1 MATPFDSISLKI
13 ASPKEIKELAK
24 RTCCKRRSSTVAP
37 GEPFVC
43 PEMHTCNCGEVK
55 KAETINYRS
64 FRPELEGLFCE
75 AIFGPSKD
83 WECNCGK
90 YKRIKYKGVICD
102 RCGVEVTRQH
112 VRRERMGYI
121 QLASPVSHIWFFKGV
136 PSRIGAF
143 CDFSARQIENILYFD
158 AFMVTEA
165 DEELQA
171 QGILKPNQLISEA
184 EFDTYKRQY
193 RGRFK
198 AGAGGEILAK
208 HLANLDLE
216 AEREKLAKEFEE
228 TRSHQKK
235 VKLAK
240 QLRLMEDFMSSGQR
254 PEWMILDVLPVIPP
268 DLRPLVT
275 LDGGRFATSDLND
288 LYRRLIHR
296 NNRLAKLIKMRSPE
310 VILRNEKRMLQ
321 EAVDAFFD
329 NGRHG
334 RRVTGPGNREL
345 KSLSHVLKGKVG
357 RFRQNLLGKRVDY
370 SGRSV
375 IVVGPELAL
384 HQCGIPKQMAVEL
397 FKPFIIERLQAYG
410 YSGTI
415 KRAKAYVEQIDSNSP
430 VWDVLE
436 EVIEDHPVLLN
447 RPPTLHRLGIQA
459 FTPVLVEGKSIRIPP
474 LVCKA
479 FNADFDGDQM
489 AVHVPL
495 TAEAQAEAKL
505 LMLSSHNILKPSHG
519 GPIAVPELDMVLG
532 PSYLTKTLPE
542 HDADAQLLHEVYT
555 TRNGDTT
562 LFDEIRRKPWYHR
575 RYVHPEEVIAAH
587 GAGHLKLHDSV
598 QLFFPENGTP
608 REPILTTVGR
618 VIFNEV
624 LPAKLEWVDA
634 HSRQQLPFFNGEAG
648 GRQLSAIVET
658 CFNNPELGT
667 RATVE
672 LLENLQKLAFEYA
685 TQSGISPGI
694 IDYITPPQRA
704 KLLAKTEAA
713 IAKLRAASAADAD
726 TEELE
731 NEQIRL
737 WFQALREMEAI
748 MFSTLPELETRL
760 VDRDEHVKGF
770 SPVQIMADSGAR
782 ARKNPFMQIS
792 AVIGLKAKQ
801 SGEILLPPIT
811 TSYRDGLDVIDY
823 FNSTYGSRKGLVDTA
838 MKTAA
843 SGYLTRKL
851 VDVAQDVRVTETDC
865 GTLHGI
871 KKFAT
876 EGGELAFKIRGR
888 TATEDIL
895 HPTGEVLVKADE
907 LISAEAAALIEK
919 SEVKTVTVRS
929 VLTCETEE
937 GVCAKCYGHDL
948 TTNMLVSVGEAV
960 GIIAAQSIGEPGTQL
975 TMRTFHTGG
984 AVEEVS
990 DARQRE
996 ILAEASGTV
1005 HFRDLYEGYTVR
1017 KEGGL
1022 WISTGSSNFPVDN
1035 IGLMKEIGIRVS
1047 LDEPAW
1053 KVTRVTHPNCP
1064 LRKDEL
1070 LNEKQYSENA
1080 QRYKGFDTEA
1090 WQHRVTAVHDDACPL
1105 KEGDRLS
1112 AAQWHQARIAHGFR
1126 HFATEKREIAHV
1138 RLSTVNVRPGDA
1150 LTDEEIEQRK
1160 AEIRNQFDGEWCY
1173 RIPKTGEIFKS
1184 AQDLLP
1190 GLGIPVEPLEDIEDT
1205 EMLGDTSDET
1215 ADDLTSA
1222 DTSLA
1227 EDTSFERVYRITKR
1241 THRDFPYAVGDIV
1254 AAEEIAPWL
1263 TPFEVAQNP
1272 VYVIDANAPWHAGE
1286 TLTRYQYEEACRDYR
1301 PFESESASE
1310 VLHHVTAVH
1319 HPRCPLKPGQDLTAA
1334 DKDATLARW
1343 TGFEA
1348 QRLRHRV
1355 MYIHRPDAKIP
1366 RPCVELPRGVSQGA
1380 PESPFEQEVCEFL
1393 RKQEHNVS
1401 TQVACEVNGYQHQIA
1416 IALESEEPEHY
1427 ILAIECD
1434 AQEEKD
1440 APRYRA
1446 LESAGWEFHHIG
1458 LTEWE
1463 EKPEEA
1469 KSKLL
1474 KAVEDASYRP
1484 LKQGDFLTASE
1495 AKQLQ
1500 REYPRI
1506 RLPELKRLNRVTAV
1520 YHPNCFLQAN
1530 DLLTSKDTSAYHR
1543 EFKAFDTERIHEV
1556 TEADIYKV
1564 TEDKPA
1570 FLASN
1575 QRSQDAKIAST
1586 AEALPRAKHVWRVTE
1601 VFDPAC
1607 PYEVGQE
1614 MSSTEYKKACKAHRG
1629 VKQGDIL
1636 SQAEWEAAQPLA
1648 AEPAVHLSEPEYKAR
1663 LKMETQD
1670 KTRSKTAPRIKDK
1683 VTSRYRVLRFHHP
1696 DFTFEVG
1703 AELTDKEY
1711 KKGQRDFKAF
1721 EVERSYELPEGL
1733 YYRASE
1739 DKPIFAAEAVE
1750 SKKIWRVTEVFDPA
1764 CPYEVGQEMSSTEY
1778 KKACKAHRGV
1788 KQGDIL
1794 SQAEWEAA
1802 QPLAAEPAVHL
1813 SEPEYKARLKME
1825 TQDKTRSK
1833 TAPRIK
1839 DKVTSRYRVLRF
1851 HHPDFTFEVGAELTD
1866 KEYKK
1871 GQRDFKAFEVERS
1884 YELPEGLYYRASE
1897 DKPIFAAE
1905 AVESKKI
1912 WRVTEVFDLA
1922 CPYEVGRELTD
1933 ADYRKASKK
1942 YPGFKQGDLLT
1953 QAALETWKDN
1963 LAAEKV
1969 THRLTAVK
1977 PGFTA
1982 EELTGEEK
1990 IWRVTEVS
1998 NTTEHPYEVGQ
2009 TLADADYQKACKD
2022 ALGLTQGELLTQADL
2037 AKAKEALK
2045 TGQAIAEPVT
2055 HISEMEYRGLLE
2067 TDRTFKAK
2075 VTLRYRVLRVNNPK
2089 CGLEVGAILTE
2100 EKHRKLQQDFK
2111 GFEVEVVYGVNA
2123 RTYINPRGEVIPL
2136 NVKQGARITSNA
2148 INSRT
2153 PLCYVTEEDYDNLR
2167 DRYPGVRTDEGKPAL
2182 RMYIEVEED
2191 NYSVTAVYHPECP
2204 LQANQLLTPKEL
2216 TKHSRKFKGFDVVRY
2231 YDVPCSGQSVSRRL
2245 SEKAYRTEKKTDPTL
2260 EKRAV
2265 PVYRVVRVHHP
2276 KFAYEVGTELTLE
2289 EYKQC
2294 AKECRGFEVEKNRAR
2309 HLIPDGYSFKE
2320 SIEGKKVKV
2329 GAPLAELHEKT
2340 ANMDI
2345 VAGIP
2350 RVTDLFEARRPKRE
2364 DAAEIAEIEG
2374 YLESAGTKRGLPT
2387 YRIVHEEHESRLYE
2401 IPDEKRRVTE
2411 GDRVKAGQ
2419 PLTDGYLNPHDILSI
2434 GRVFIEDEPI
2444 DGEEAVWAYLVEE
2457 IQKVYG
2463 ARAINDKHL
2472 EAIVR
2477 QMTRKV
2483 RVIAPGDTQFPHNS
2497 EVPRQK
2503 FNEVNAKVTA
2513 EDGEPATGEPILQG
2527 ISRASLST
2535 ESFISAAS
2543 FQQTTKVLTD
2553 AAVKGQ
2559 TDKLFGLK
2567 ENVILGR
2574 LIPAGSGLS
2583 DFHHLEVTEV
2593 DTDEEM
2599 EAPESSE

>member
-13 ASPKEIKELAK
+13 ASPDEIKALAK
-24 RTCCKRRSSTVAP
+24 RTCCKRRSSTVNT
-37 GEPFVC
+37 GEPFSC

-90 YKRIKYKGVICD
+90 YKRIKHKGVICD

-121 QLASPVSHIWFFKGV
+121 QLASPVSHIWFFKGA

-158 AFMVTEA
+158 AFLVTEA

-184 EFDTYKRQY
+184 EFDTYKVQY

-208 HLANLDLE
+208 HLASLDLK
-216 AEREKLAKEFEE
+216 AECEQLAKELEE

-240 QLRLMEDFMSSGQR
+240 QLRMREDFLRSGQR
-254 PEWMILDVLPVIPP
+254 PEWMIIDVLPVIPP

-296 NNRLAKLIKMRSPE
+296 NNRLAKLIQMRSPE

-334 RRVTGPGNREL
+334 RSVTGPGNREL

-397 FKPFIIERLQAYG
+397 FKPFIIERLQAHG
-410 YSGTI
+410 YSSTI
-415 KRAKAYVEQIDSNSP
+415 KRAKSYVENIDSGSP

-436 EVIEDHPVLLN
+436 EVIEEHPVLLN

-459 FTPVLVEGKSIRIPP
+459 FMPVLVEGKSIRIPP

-542 HDADAQLLHEVYT
+542 HDADAQLLHKVYT
-555 TRNGDTT
+555 HQNSDPY
-562 LFDEIRRKPWYHR
+562 LFDEIRSKPWYHR
-575 RYVHPEEVIAAH
+575 RYAHPEEVIAAH
-587 GAGHLKLHDSV
+587 GAGQLKLHDSV
-598 QLFFPENGTP
+598 QLFFPENGRQ

-624 LPAKLEWVDA
+624 LPAELDWEDE
-634 HSRQQLPFFNGEAG
+634 HSGQQLPFFNGEAG
-648 GRQLSAIVET
+648 GRQLSEIVED
-658 CFNNPELGT
+658 CFNTPNLGT

-672 LLENLQKLAFEYA
+672 LLQRLQKLAFEYA
-685 TQSGISPGI
+685 TQSGISPSI
-694 IDYITPPQRA
+694 NDYIKPPQRQE
-704 KLLAKTEAA
+704 LLEKTEQT
-713 IAKLRAASAADAD
+713 IAELIAASAAGAD

-731 NEQIRL
+731 NEQIHL
-737 WFQALREMEAI
+737 WFQALREMENI

-760 VDRDEHVKGF
+760 VDRDEDVKGF
-770 SPVQIMADSGAR
+770 SPVHIMADSGAR

-792 AVIGLKAKQ
+792 AVLGLKAKQ

-876 EGGELAFKIRGR
+876 EGGKLAFKIRGR
-888 TATEDIL
+888 TAPEDIL
-895 HPTGEVLVKADE
+895 HPHTGEVLVKADE

-919 SEVKTVTVRS
+919 SKVKIVTVRS
-929 VLTCETEE
+929 MLTCETEE

-948 TTNMLVSVGEAV
+948 TTNRLVSVGEAV

-990 DARQRE
+990 DARLRE
-996 ILAEASGTV
+996 ILAKASGTV
-1005 HFRDLYEGYTVR
+1005 RFRDFHPGYTVR
-1017 KEGGL
+1017 REGKL
-1022 WISTGSSNFPVDN
+1022 WISTGSSTFPVDN
-1035 IGLMKEIGIRVS
+1035 SVVMEKTGIRGS
-1047 LDEPAW
+1047 LDEPAY
-1053 KVTRVTHPNCP
+1053 KVTRVAHPKCP

-1090 WQHRVTAVHDDACPL
+1090 WQHRVTAVHDNACPL
-1105 KEGDRLS
+1105 KEGERFS
-1112 AAQWHQARIAHGFR
+1112 AAQLHQARSAYGFPR
-1126 HFATEKREIAHV
+1126 FATEKREIEHV
-1138 RLSTVNVRPGDA
+1138 SLSTVNVHPGDL
-1150 LTDEEIEQRK
+1150 LTEEEIAQRK
-1160 AEIRNQFDGEWCY
+1160 AEIRNKFDGEWCY

-1184 AQDLLP
+1184 AQELLP
-1190 GLGIPVEPLEDIEDT
+1190 LGIPVEPLEDIADT
-1205 EMLGDTSDET
+1205 AMPGDTSAEM
-1215 ADDLTSA
+1215 AEALTSA

-1227 EDTSFERVYRITKR
+1227 GRTSFERVYRITAR

-1254 AAEEIAPWL
+1254 TAEDIAPWF
-1263 TPFEVAQNP
+1263 TPFEEAKNP
-1272 VYVIDANAPWHAGE
+1272 VYVIDADAPLHAGE
-1286 TLTRYQYEEACRDYR
+1286 TLTHYQYDEVCRDYR
-1301 PFESESASE
+1301 PFESERASE

-1319 HPRCPLKPGQDLTAA
+1319 HPGCPLKQGEDLTTA
-1334 DKDATLARW
+1334 DKEAMLARW
-1343 TGFEA
+1343 MGFEA
-1348 QRLRHRV
+1348 QKLRHRV
-1355 MYIHRPDAKIP
+1355 IYIHRPDAKIP
-1366 RPCVELPRGVSQGA
+1366 RPCVELPRGVSQGDA
-1380 PESPFEQEVCEFL
+1380 ESPFEQEVYEFL
-1393 RKQEHNVS
+1393 RKRGHNVS
-1401 TQVACEVNGYQHQIA
+1401 TRVACEVNGSQHQFA
-1416 IALESEEPEHY
+1416 IALESEEPGHY
-1427 ILAIECD
+1427 LLAVECD
-1434 AQEEKD
+1434 AQVEKAASD
-1440 APRYRA
+1440 
-1446 LESAGWEFHHIG
+1446 WEVHHIG
-1458 LTEWE
+1458 LTEWQE
-1463 EKPEEA
+1463 NPEEA
-1469 KSKLL
+1469 KAKLL
-1474 KAVEDASYRP
+1474 KAVEEASYRR
-1484 LKQGDFLTASE
+1484 LKPGDLLTDSE
-1495 AKQLQ
+1495 EKQLR

-1506 RLPELKRLNRVTAV
+1506 RLPEVKRLNRVTAIK
-1520 YHPNCFLQAN
+1520 YRPKSKCPLQKD
-1530 DLLTSKDTSAYHR
+1530 DLLTSKDASAFR
-1543 EFKAFDTERIHEV
+1543 RKFKGFDAERIYEV
-1556 TEADIYKV
+1556 PEEGIYKV

-1575 QRSQDAKIAST
+1575 QRSQDANIAAT
-1586 AEALPRAKHVWRVTE
+1586 EGALSRAKRVWSITE
-1601 VFDPAC
+1601 VLDPAC
-1607 PYEVGQE
+1607 PYQVGQE
-1614 MSSTEYKKACKAHRG
+1614 MSNAEYKKACKVHRG

-1636 SQAEWEAAQPLA
+1636 SQAELEAAQSLA
-1648 AEPAVHLSEPEYKAR
+1648 AEPVVLLSETEYKAR
-1663 LKMETQD
+1663 
-1670 KTRSKTAPRIKDK
+1670 SKTDPTLKDK
-1683 VTSRYRVLRFHHP
+1683 LTPRYRVLRIHHP
-1696 DFTFEVG
+1696 KFSFEVG
-1703 AELTDKEY
+1703 AELTDKAY
-1711 KKGQRDFKAF
+1711 KKAQRNFKAF
-1721 EVERSYELPEGL
+1721 EVERTYEVPQGR
-1733 YYRASE
+1733 YYRVTQDREDAPAKPGDILTQTEWEAAQPLTAEPIQHLSETEYKARLKMERQDKTRHQTDPTLKDKLTPRYRVLRIHHPELTFEVGTELTDKAYKKAQRNFKAFEVERTYEVPKGRYYKASE
-1739 DKPIFAAEAVE
+1739 DKPIFAAEALVE

-1764 CPYEVGQEMSSTEY
+1764 CPYQVGQ
-1778 KKACKAHRGV
+1778 
-1788 KQGDIL
+1788 
-1794 SQAEWEAA
+1794 
-1802 QPLAAEPAVHL
+1802 
-1813 SEPEYKARLKME
+1813 
-1825 TQDKTRSK
+1825 
-1833 TAPRIK
+1833 
-1839 DKVTSRYRVLRF
+1839 
-1851 HHPDFTFEVGAELTD
+1851 
-1866 KEYKK
+1866 
-1871 GQRDFKAFEVERS
+1871 
-1884 YELPEGLYYRASE
+1884 
-1897 DKPIFAAE
+1897 
-1905 AVESKKI
+1905 
-1912 WRVTEVFDLA
+1912 
-1922 CPYEVGRELTD
+1922 ELTD
-1933 ADYRKASKK
+1933 ADYQKAYKK
-1942 YPGFKQGDLLT
+1942 YSGFKRGDLLT
-1953 QAALETWKDN
+1953 QTALETWKGT

-1969 THRLTAVK
+1969 THRVTEVK

-1990 IWRVTEVS
+1990 IWRVTEVLDPAC
-1998 NTTEHPYEVGQ
+1998 PYQVGQ
-2009 TLADADYQKACKD
+2009 ELADADYQKVCKD
-2022 ALGLTQGELLTQADL
+2022 ALGLTHGELLTQAD
-2037 AKAKEALK
+2037 KDALK
-2045 TGQAIAEPVT
+2045 TGQAIAAPVT
-2055 HISEMEYRGLLE
+2055 HVSALEYKGLLE
-2067 TDRTFKAK
+2067 TDRTFKDK
-2075 VTLRYRVLRVNNPK
+2075 VTPQYRVLCLNNK
-2089 CGLEVGAILTE
+2089 DAACKLEVGEVLTE

-2111 GFEVEVVYGVNA
+2111 AFEVEVVYGVNA
-2123 RTYINPRGEVIPL
+2123 NAYINPKGKEVAL
-2136 NVKQGARITSNA
+2136 NVKRGNLITSND

-2153 PLCYVTEEDYDNLR
+2153 PFRYITEKDYKDLL
-2167 DRYPGVRTDEGKPAL
+2167 DRYRGVSTDEGEPAL
-2182 RMYIEVEED
+2182 RMHIEVE
-2191 NYSVTAVYHPECP
+2191 TADGHQEM
-2204 LQANQLLTPKEL
+2204 
-2216 TKHSRKFKGFDVVRY
+2216 
-2231 YDVPCSGQSVSRRL
+2231 
-2245 SEKAYRTEKKTDPTL
+2245 
-2260 EKRAV
+2260 
-2265 PVYRVVRVHHP
+2265 
-2276 KFAYEVGTELTLE
+2276 
-2289 EYKQC
+2289 
-2294 AKECRGFEVEKNRAR
+2294 
-2309 HLIPDGYSFKE
+2309 HLIPSGYSFKE
-2320 SIEGKKVKV
+2320 CIKGKKVKV
-2329 GAPLAELHEKT
+2329 GDPLAELHEKT

-2350 RVTDLFEARRPKRE
+2350 RVTDLFEARHPKRE

-2374 YLESAGTKRGLPT
+2374 YLESAGSKAGVPT
-2387 YRIVHEEHESRLYE
+2387 YRIVHEGHKSRLYA

-2411 GDRVKAGQ
+2411 GDWVEAGQ
-2419 PLTDGYLNPHDILSI
+2419 PLTDGFLNPHDILSI
-2434 GRVFIEDEPI
+2434 GRTFIRSQQVSGKEAQLVNLAVEVFGEGPYGENRPPTLYIMDDHIRIGHTVIAYEEPSNKVKQLVDLAQDVSREYLKTPLGFEDASVQVGIE
-2444 DGEEAVWAYLVEE
+2444 GEEGVWAYLIEE

-2477 QMTRKV
+2477 QMMRKV
-2483 RVIAPGDTQFPHNS
+2483 RVLKPGDTQFPHNS
-2497 EVPRQK
+2497 EVTRQK
-2503 FNEVNAKVTA
+2503 FAEVNAKVI
-2513 EDGEPATGEPILQG
+2513 DSGGEPATGESILQG

-2559 TDKLFGLK
+2559 TDKLSGLK

-2574 LIPAGSGLS
+2574 LIPAGSGLP
-2583 DFHHLEVTEV
+2583 DLQ
-2593 DTDEEM
+2593 
-2599 EAPESSE
+2599 APGNHGG

>member
-13 ASPKEIKELAK
+13 ASPEEIKALAK
-24 RTCCKRRSSTVAP
+24 RTCCKRRSSTVGP
-37 GEPFVC
+37 DEPFSC

-90 YKRIKYKGVICD
+90 YKRIKHKGVICD

-136 PSRIGAF
+136 PSRLGAF
-143 CDFSARQIENILYFD
+143 CELSARQIENVLYFD
-158 AFMVTEA
+158 AFIVTEA
-165 DEELQA
+165 DEELQE
-171 QGILKPNQLISEA
+171 QGIMKPNQLISEA
-184 EFDTYKRQY
+184 EFDRYKREY

-198 AGAGGEILAK
+198 AGAGGQILAK
-208 HLANLDLE
+208 HLASLDLE
-216 AEREKLAKEFEE
+216 AECAKLVDELAE

-235 VKLAK
+235 VKLTK
-240 QLRLMEDFMSSGQR
+240 QLRLMEDFIRSGQR

-375 IVVGPELAL
+375 IVVGPELGI

-397 FKPFIIERLQAYG
+397 FKPFIIERLQAHG

-415 KRAKAYVEQIDSNSP
+415 KRAKSYVEQIDSNSP

-436 EVIEDHPVLLN
+436 EVIEEHPVLLN

-459 FTPVLVEGKSIRIPP
+459 FMPVLVEGKSIRIPP

-542 HDADAQLLHEVYT
+542 HDADAQLLHQVYT
-555 TRNGDTT
+555 TQNGDAT
-562 LFDEIRRKPWYHR
+562 LLDEIRRKPWYHR
-575 RYVHPEEVIAAH
+575 RYAHMEEVIAAH
-587 GAGHLKLHDSV
+587 GAGQLKLHDSV
-598 QLFFPENGTP
+598 QLFFPENGAP

-624 LPAKLEWVDA
+624 LPAELEWVDA
-634 HSRQQLPFFNGEAG
+634 HSGQRLPFFNGEAG
-648 GRQLSAIVET
+648 GRQLSTIVET
-658 CFNNPELGT
+658 CFNTPELGT
-667 RATVE
+667 RGTVA
-672 LLENLQKLAFEYA
+672 LLEQLQKLAFEYA
-685 TQSGISPGI
+685 TLSGISPGI
-694 IDYITPPQRA
+694 IDYITPSQREE
-704 KLLAKTEAA
+704 LLAQTEQA
-713 IAKLRAASAADAD
+713 IDELRAAAAADAD

-731 NEQIRL
+731 NEQIHL
-737 WFQALREMEAI
+737 WFKALREMENI
-748 MFSTLPELETRL
+748 MFSTLPEEETHL
-760 VDRDEHVKGF
+760 VERGEDVKGF
-770 SPVQIMADSGAR
+770 SPVHIMADSGAR

-801 SGEILLPPIT
+801 SGEILLPPIKD
-811 TSYRDGLDVIDY
+811 SYRDGLEVIDY

-851 VDVAQDVRVTETDC
+851 VDVAQDVRVTEADC
-865 GTLHGI
+865 GTVNGI

-876 EGGELAFKIRGR
+876 EGGELAFKINGR

-895 HPTGEVLVKADE
+895 HPNTREVLVKADE

-919 SEVKTVTVRS
+919 SEVKIVNVRS
-929 VLTCETEE
+929 MLTCETED

-948 TTNMLVSVGEAV
+948 TTNLLVSVGEAV

-990 DARQRE
+990 EALQRK
-996 ILAEASGTV
+996 ILAESSGTV
-1005 HFRDLYEGYTVR
+1005 RFRDFYPGYTVR

-1022 WISTGSSNFPVDN
+1022 WISTGKSTFPVDN
-1035 IGLMKEIGIRVS
+1035 VSLMETIGIPVN
-1047 LDEPAW
+1047 LDEPVW
-1053 KVTRVTHPNCP
+1053 KVTRVAHPKCP

-1070 LNEKQYSENA
+1070 LNEKQYSENE
-1080 QRYKGFDTEA
+1080 RLYKGFDTEA
-1090 WQHRVTAVHDDACPL
+1090 WHHRVTAVNDDACPL

-1112 AAQWHQARIAHGFR
+1112 EAQWQQARSASGFQ

-1138 RLSTVNVRPGDA
+1138 HLSTVNVRPGDL
-1150 LTDEEIEQRK
+1150 LTEEEIEQRK

-1173 RIPKTGEIFKS
+1173 RIPKTGEIFES
-1184 AQDLLP
+1184 PQELLLP
-1190 GLGIPVEPLEDIEDT
+1190 GLGIPVEPLEDITDAEV
-1205 EMLGDTSDET
+1205 LGDTPTEMGDN
-1215 ADDLTSA
+1215 LTST
-1222 DTSLA
+1222 DISLA
-1227 EDTSFERVYRITKR
+1227 EDTSFERVYRITER
-1241 THRDFPYAVGDIV
+1241 THRDFPHAVGDIV
-1254 AAEEIAPWL
+1254 AAEAIAPWL
-1263 TPFEVAQNP
+1263 TPFEASPNY
-1272 VYVIDANAPWHAGE
+1272 VYVIDANAPLDAGK
-1286 TLTRYQYEEACRDYR
+1286 TLKRSQYEDVCRDYR
-1301 PFESESASE
+1301 PFESEKASE

-1319 HPRCPLKPGQDLTAA
+1319 HPGCPLKPGQDLTEA
-1334 DKDATLARW
+1334 DKDAMLARW
-1343 TGFEA
+1343 SGFEA

-1366 RPCVELPRGVSQGA
+1366 RPCVELPRGVSQGK
-1380 PESPFEQEVCEFL
+1380 PESRFEQEVYEFL
-1393 RKQEHNVS
+1393 RKQGHNVS
-1401 TQVACEVNGYQHQIA
+1401 TQVACEVDGSQHQIA

-1427 ILAIECD
+1427 FLAVECD

-1458 LTEWE
+1458 LTEWQE
-1463 EKPEEA
+1463 NPEEA
-1469 KSKLL
+1469 KSKIS
-1474 KAVEDASYRP
+1474 KAVKDAAYRP
-1484 LKQGDFLTASE
+1484 LREGDFLTASE

-1520 YHPNCFLQAN
+1520 YHGDCPLQAD
-1530 DLLTSKDTSAYHR
+1530 DLLTPKDASAYRR
-1543 EFKAFDTERIHEV
+1543 EFKGFDAERIYKV
-1556 TEADIYKV
+1556 PKAGIYKV

-1575 QRSQDAKIAST
+1575 QRSQDANAST
-1586 AEALPRAKHVWRVTE
+1586 AEALPRGKRVWRVTE

-1648 AEPAVHLSEPEYKAR
+1648 AEPVVHLSEPEYKARLKTDPTIKDKVTSQYRVLRFHHPEFTFEVGTELTDKEYRKAQRNFKAFEVERSYELPEGLYYRVTQDQEDTPVKQGDILSQAEWEAAQPLAAEPVVHLSEPEYKAR
-1663 LKMETQD
+1663 LKMERLD

-1683 VTSRYRVLRFHHP
+1683 VTSQYRVLRFHHP
-1696 DFTFEVG
+1696 RFTFKVG

-1739 DKPIFAAEAVE
+1739 DKPIFAAEAFVE
-1750 SKKIWRVTEVFDPA
+1750 SKKIWRVTEVLDPS
-1764 CPYEVGQEMSSTEY
+1764 CPYQ
-1778 KKACKAHRGV
+1778 
-1788 KQGDIL
+1788 I
-1794 SQAEWEAA
+1794 
-1802 QPLAAEPAVHL
+1802 
-1813 SEPEYKARLKME
+1813 
-1825 TQDKTRSK
+1825 
-1833 TAPRIK
+1833 
-1839 DKVTSRYRVLRF
+1839 
-1851 HHPDFTFEVGAELTD
+1851 
-1866 KEYKK
+1866 
-1871 GQRDFKAFEVERS
+1871 
-1884 YELPEGLYYRASE
+1884 GL
-1897 DKPIFAAE
+1897 
-1905 AVESKKI
+1905 
-1912 WRVTEVFDLA
+1912 
-1922 CPYEVGRELTD
+1922 ELTD
-1933 ADYRKASKK
+1933 ANYRKARKK

-1953 QAALETWKDN
+1953 QAALETWKGN

-1969 THRLTAVK
+1969 THRVTEVK

-1982 EELTGEEK
+1982 
-1990 IWRVTEVS
+1990 
-1998 NTTEHPYEVGQ
+1998 
-2009 TLADADYQKACKD
+2009 
-2022 ALGLTQGELLTQADL
+2022 GELLTQA
-2037 AKAKEALK
+2037 EADDASK
-2045 TGQAIAEPVT
+2045 TGQASTAPVT
-2055 HISEMEYRGLLE
+2055 HLSELEYKALLE
-2067 TDRTFKAK
+2067 TDRTFKTK
-2075 VTLRYRVLRVNNPK
+2075 VTPQYRVLRVNNPK
-2089 CGLEVGAILTE
+2089 CGLKVGEVMTE
-2100 EKHRKLQQDFK
+2100 AKHRNLQQDIK
-2111 GFEVEVVYGVNA
+2111 GFDVEVVYGVNA
-2123 RTYINPRGEVIPL
+2123 RTYLDPKGKEIAL
-2136 NVKQGARITSNA
+2136 NVKEGNRITSND
-2148 INSRT
+2148 INSRKH
-2153 PLCYVTEEDYDNLR
+2153 LHYITEDDYDSLHA
-2167 DRYPGVRTDEGKPAL
+2167 RYPGVSTDEGEPAL
-2182 RMYIEVEED
+2182 RMYIEVVED

-2204 LQANQLLTPKEL
+2204 LQANQQLEAKDR

-2231 YDVPCSGQSVSRRL
+2231 YDVPCSGQSISRRL
-2245 SEKAYRTEKKTDPTL
+2245 SEKAYRTQKKTDPTL

-2265 PVYRVVRVHHP
+2265 SVYRVVRVHHP
-2276 KFAYEVGTELTLE
+2276 KFAYEVGTELTQK

-2294 AKECRGFEVEKNRAR
+2294 AEEYRGFEVEVNRTP
-2309 HLIPDGYSFKE
+2309 HLIPAGYSFKDA
-2320 SIEGKKVKV
+2320 IEGEKVEV
-2329 GAPLAELHEKT
+2329 GEPLAELHEKT

-2374 YLESAGTKRGLPT
+2374 YIESAGTKRGVPT
-2387 YRIVHEEHESRLYE
+2387 YRIVHGEHESGLYE
-2401 IPDEKRRVTE
+2401 ILDEKRRVTE
-2411 GDRVKAGQ
+2411 GDWVEAGQ
-2419 PLTDGYLNPHDILSI
+2419 PLTDGYLNPHDILRI
-2434 GRVFIEDEPI
+2434 GHVFIEKMQI
-2444 DGEEAVWAYLVEE
+2444 DGDEALWTYLVEE

-2503 FNEVNAKVTA
+2503 FAEVNAKVTA
-2513 EDGEPATGEPILQG
+2513 EGGEPATGEPILQG

-2535 ESFISAAS
+2535 DSFISAAS

-2559 TDKLFGLK
+2559 KDKLFGLK

-2583 DFHHLEVTEV
+2583 DFQHLEITEV
-2593 DTDEEM
+2593 DADEEM
-2599 EAPESSE
+2599 EAPESAESSSAVP

>member
-121 QLASPVSHIWFFKGV
+121 QLAAPVSHIWFFKGV

-184 EFDTYKRQY
+184 EFDTYKREY

-208 HLANLDLE
+208 HLASLDLE

-415 KRAKAYVEQIDSNSP
+415 KRAKAYVEHIDSNSP

-542 HDADAQLLHEVYT
+542 HDADAQLLHQVYT
-555 TRNGDTT
+555 TQNGDTT

-587 GAGHLKLHDSV
+587 GAGQLKLHDSV
-598 QLFFPENGTP
+598 QLFFPENGGP

-634 HSRQQLPFFNGEAG
+634 HSRQELPFFNGEAG
-648 GRQLSAIVET
+648 GRQLSEIVET

-694 IDYITPPQRA
+694 TDYITPPQRA
-704 KLLAKTEAA
+704 ELLAKTEAA

-737 WFQALREMEAI
+737 WFQALREMENI

-760 VDRDEHVKGF
+760 VDRDEDVKGF

-801 SGEILLPPIT
+801 SGEILLPPIKD
-811 TSYRDGLDVIDY
+811 SYRDGLEVIDY

-876 EGGELAFKIRGR
+876 EGGELAFKINGR
-888 TATEDIL
+888 TATTDIL
-895 HPTGEVLVKADE
+895 HPKTDEVLVKADE
-907 LISAEAAALIEK
+907 LISAEAAALIEE
-919 SEVKTVTVRS
+919 SGVEIVTVRS

-948 TTNMLVSVGEAV
+948 TTNRLVSVGEAV

-984 AVEEVS
+984 FVEDFKEGRGS
-990 DARQRE
+990 
-996 ILAEASGTV
+996 ISTKASGV
-1005 HFRDLYEGYTVR
+1005 VSFRDFHPGITVR
-1017 KEGGL
+1017 PEADG
-1022 WISTGSSNFPVDN
+1022 WIATSPTED
-1035 IGLMKEIGIRVS
+1035 
-1047 LDEPAW
+1047 LDRPTVEVIQVFHPECQLAVGDRLTT
-1053 KVTRVTHPNCP
+1053 KKFDAHTH
-1064 LRKDEL
+1064 
-1070 LNEKQYSENA
+1070 
-1080 QRYKGFDTEA
+1080 RYKGFETRA
-1090 WQHRVTAVHDDACPL
+1090 WQHKVTAVTDSECGL
-1105 KEGDRLS
+1105 NVGDLLTAS
-1112 AAQWHQARIAHGFR
+1112 QWNRAKIQYGFAR
-1126 HFATEKREIAHV
+1126 FATKKREIV
-1138 RLSTVNVRPGDA
+1138 RVLNSTVDVRPGDL
-1150 LTDEEIEQRK
+1150 LTEETIEQLK
-1160 AEIRNQFDGEWCY
+1160 ADIRNRFDGEWRY
-1173 RIPKTGEIFKS
+1173 QIPEKGNLSEDALADIS
-1184 AQDLLP
+1184 QD
-1190 GLGIPVEPLEDIEDT
+1190 EMNLEN
-1205 EMLGDTSDET
+1205 LGDT
-1215 ADDLTSA
+1215 
-1222 DTSLA
+1222 
-1227 EDTSFERVYRITKR
+1227 RVYVITKR
-1241 THRDFPYAVGDIV
+1241 ATDNFPYAVGTV
-1254 AAEEIAPWL
+1254 VEAKKIAPWL
-1263 TPFEVAQNP
+1263 TPFEEAPNP
-1272 VYVIDANAPWHAGE
+1272 VYVIDENAPRHAGE
-1286 TLTRYQYEEACRDYR
+1286 TITPHQYEVACKNYE
-1301 PFESESASE
+1301 PFESEKQPT
-1310 VLHHVTAVH
+1310 VLHYVTEVYRPDLKIPRGTSQGEPETTFTKEVYEFLKTHNHQVSTQVAFEVTDSGYRVDLALEAEEPGHYFLAIECNRSGVAAKDKLHQRDLEAAGCKFHHISLTEWQENPDAAKAKLLVAVAAASDRPLKGKHFTKEERDAKHNRWPGFETQRLRHRVIYVDHPDCPLPQDELLTNRKKEQELKRFPGIETRDWRVTAVH
-1319 HPRCPLKPGQDLTAA
+1319 HPGCPLKPEELLS
-1334 DKDATLARW
+1334 DAKT
-1343 TGFEA
+1343 
-1348 QRLRHRV
+1348 QRL
-1355 MYIHRPDAKIP
+1355 
-1366 RPCVELPRGVSQGA
+1366 
-1380 PESPFEQEVCEFL
+1380 
-1393 RKQEHNVS
+1393 
-1401 TQVACEVNGYQHQIA
+1401 
-1416 IALESEEPEHY
+1416 LEEYPGIEA
-1427 ILAIECD
+1427 ILAVPE
-1434 AQEEKD
+1434 AA
-1440 APRYRA
+1440 APK
-1446 LESAGWEFHHIG
+1446 
-1458 LTEWE
+1458 TE
-1463 EKPEEA
+1463 
-1469 KSKLL
+1469 
-1474 KAVEDASYRP
+1474 P
-1484 LKQGDFLTASE
+1484 LYQ
-1495 AKQLQ
+1495 
-1500 REYPRI
+1500 
-1506 RLPELKRLNRVTAV
+1506 VTAV
-1520 YHPNCFLQAN
+1520 HHPNC
-1530 DLLTSKDTSAYHR
+1530 TR
-1543 EFKAFDTERIHEV
+1543 
-1556 TEADIYKV
+1556 KV
-1564 TEDKPA
+1564 GT
-1570 FLASN
+1570 
-1575 QRSQDAKIAST
+1575 
-1586 AEALPRAKHVWRVTE
+1586 
-1601 VFDPAC
+1601 
-1607 PYEVGQE
+1607 
-1614 MSSTEYKKACKAHRG
+1614 
-1629 VKQGDIL
+1629 
-1636 SQAEWEAAQPLA
+1636 
-1648 AEPAVHLSEPEYKAR
+1648 
-1663 LKMETQD
+1663 
-1670 KTRSKTAPRIKDK
+1670 
-1683 VTSRYRVLRFHHP
+1683 
-1696 DFTFEVG
+1696 
-1703 AELTDKEY
+1703 
-1711 KKGQRDFKAF
+1711 
-1721 EVERSYELPEGL
+1721 
-1733 YYRASE
+1733 
-1739 DKPIFAAEAVE
+1739 
-1750 SKKIWRVTEVFDPA
+1750 
-1764 CPYEVGQEMSSTEY
+1764 
-1778 KKACKAHRGV
+1778 
-1788 KQGDIL
+1788 
-1794 SQAEWEAA
+1794 
-1802 QPLAAEPAVHL
+1802 
-1813 SEPEYKARLKME
+1813 
-1825 TQDKTRSK
+1825 
-1833 TAPRIK
+1833 
-1839 DKVTSRYRVLRF
+1839 
-1851 HHPDFTFEVGAELTD
+1851 
-1866 KEYKK
+1866 
-1871 GQRDFKAFEVERS
+1871 
-1884 YELPEGLYYRASE
+1884 
-1897 DKPIFAAE
+1897 
-1905 AVESKKI
+1905 
-1912 WRVTEVFDLA
+1912 
-1922 CPYEVGRELTD
+1922 
-1933 ADYRKASKK
+1933 
-1942 YPGFKQGDLLT
+1942 
-1953 QAALETWKDN
+1953 
-1963 LAAEKV
+1963 
-1969 THRLTAVK
+1969 RLTEKA
-1977 PGFTA
+1977 
-1982 EELTGEEK
+1982 LT
-1990 IWRVTEVS
+1990 
-1998 NTTEHPYEVGQ
+1998 
-2009 TLADADYQKACKD
+2009 
-2022 ALGLTQGELLTQADL
+2022 
-2037 AKAKEALK
+2037 
-2045 TGQAIAEPVT
+2045 
-2055 HISEMEYRGLLE
+2055 
-2067 TDRTFKAK
+2067 
-2075 VTLRYRVLRVNNPK
+2075 
-2089 CGLEVGAILTE
+2089 
-2100 EKHRKLQQDFK
+2100 
-2111 GFEVEVVYGVNA
+2111 
-2123 RTYINPRGEVIPL
+2123 
-2136 NVKQGARITSNA
+2136 
-2148 INSRT
+2148 
-2153 PLCYVTEEDYDNLR
+2153 
-2167 DRYPGVRTDEGKPAL
+2167 AL
-2182 RMYIEVEED
+2182 RR
-2191 NYSVTAVYHPECP
+2191 
-2204 LQANQLLTPKEL
+2204 Q
-2216 TKHSRKFKGFDVVRY
+2216 FKGFDVARYHDWRVTDAIYHPDCSLKSGTSLSEDEFQEALKKYPGIEATRSDSKADTVEVERLSQVTAVHHGDCSLEIGELLTSKEATALRRKFKGVEAETY
-2231 YDVPCSGQSVSRRL
+2231 YDVAAQGRFVSRRL
-2245 SEKAYRTEKKTDPTL
+2245 SEQAYKTEKKRDSTL
-2260 EKRAV
+2260 ANRAILQCRIV
-2265 PVYRVVRVHHP
+2265 NVHHP
-2276 KFAYEVGTELTLE
+2276 DLTAEVGTEVTKKELQKFQRNFKGFDVETVYRVINDPRE
-2289 EYKQC
+2289 EDTRFDDGELLSQKDYRAYQKENRRVIYTVTAVHHPDC
-2294 AKECRGFEVEKNRAR
+2294 PHAKDDELSEKGYGNAVSQYPGFEVEEFHILTAVHNPNCPYKIGDELSEKGYENAVSQYPGFEVDDPTPRMHIVVHTDTGR
-2309 HLIPDGYSFKE
+2309 REEHHIPAGYSFT
-2320 SIEGKKVKV
+2320 IEEGAQVEVVEVVEKVADEQDTPSDPSWAAEQAKLQRSPV
-2329 GAPLAELHEKT
+2329 GQRSYSSK
-2340 ANMDI
+2340 NSDI
-2345 VAGIP
+2345 VAQIP
-2350 RVTDLFEARRPKRE
+2350 RVTDLFEARRPKP
-2364 DAAEIAEIEG
+2364 DVAVEIAEIEG
-2374 YLESAGTKRGLPT
+2374 HIEAAGTKAGVPT
-2387 YRIVHEEHESRLYE
+2387 YRIVDEEHQSRLYA

-2411 GDRVKAGQ
+2411 GDWVKAGQ
-2419 PLTDGYLNPHDILSI
+2419 PLTDNGYLNYLNPHDILSI
-2434 GRVFIEDEPI
+2434 GRVFIEGEPI

-2483 RVIAPGDTQFPHNS
+2483 RVIAPGDTQFAHNS

-2503 FNEVNAKVTA
+2503 FAEVNAKVTA

>member
-13 ASPKEIKELAK
+13 ASPEEIKALAK
-24 RTCCKRRSSTVAP
+24 RTCCKRRSSTVGP
-37 GEPFVC
+37 DEPFSC

-90 YKRIKYKGVICD
+90 YKRIKHKGVICD

-143 CDFSARQIENILYFD
+143 CELSARQIENILYFD

-165 DEELQA
+165 DEELQE
-171 QGILKPNQLISEA
+171 QGIMKPNQLISEA
-184 EFDTYKRQY
+184 EFDIYKREY

-198 AGAGGEILAK
+198 AGAGGQILAK
-208 HLANLDLE
+208 RLASLDLE
-216 AEREKLAKEFEE
+216 AECAKLVDELAK

-235 VKLAK
+235 VKLTK
-240 QLRLMEDFMSSGQR
+240 QLRLMEDFISSGQR

-375 IVVGPELAL
+375 IVVGPELGI

-397 FKPFIIERLQAYG
+397 FKPFIIERLQAHG

-415 KRAKAYVEQIDSNSP
+415 KRAKAYVEHIDSNSP
-430 VWDVLE
+430 VWEVLE
-436 EVIEDHPVLLN
+436 EVIEEHPVLLN

-459 FTPVLVEGKSIRIPP
+459 FMPVLVEGKSIRIPP

-542 HDADAQLLHEVYT
+542 HDADAQLLHQVYT
-555 TRNGDTT
+555 TRNGDAT
-562 LFDEIRRKPWYHR
+562 LLDEIRRKPWYHR
-575 RYVHPEEVIAAH
+575 RYAHMEEVIAAH
-587 GAGHLKLHDSV
+587 GAGQLKLHDSV
-598 QLFFPENGTP
+598 QLFFPENGGP

-624 LPAKLEWVDA
+624 LPAELEWVDA
-634 HSRQQLPFFNGEAG
+634 HSGQRLPFFNGEAG
-648 GRQLSAIVET
+648 GRQLSTIVED

-667 RATVE
+667 RGTVA
-672 LLENLQKLAFEYA
+672 LLEKLQKLAFEYA
-685 TQSGISPGI
+685 TLSGISPGI
-694 IDYITPPQRA
+694 IDYITPLQREE
-704 KLLAKTEAA
+704 LLAKTEQA
-713 IAKLRAASAADAD
+713 IDELRAAAAADAD

-737 WFQALREMEAI
+737 WFKALREMEDI
-748 MFSTLPELETRL
+748 MFSTLPEEETHL
-760 VDRDEHVKGF
+760 VERGEHVKGF
-770 SPVQIMADSGAR
+770 SPVHIMADSGAR

-851 VDVAQDVRVTETDC
+851 VDVAQDVRVTEADC
-865 GTLHGI
+865 GTVNGI

-876 EGGELAFKIRGR
+876 EGGELAFKINGR
-888 TATEDIL
+888 TATKDIL
-895 HPTGEVLVKADE
+895 HPNTGEVLVKADE

-919 SEVKTVTVRS
+919 SEVKIVNVRS
-929 VLTCETEE
+929 MLTCETED

-990 DARQRE
+990 EALQRK
-996 ILAEASGTV
+996 ILAESSGIV
-1005 HFRDLYEGYTVR
+1005 RFRDFYPGYTVR
-1017 KEGGL
+1017 QEGGL
-1022 WISTGSSNFPVDN
+1022 WISTGKSTFPVDN
-1035 IGLMKEIGIRVS
+1035 ASLMEEIGISVS
-1047 LDEPAW
+1047 LDEPVW
-1053 KVTRVTHPNCP
+1053 KVTRVAHPKCP

-1070 LNEKQYSENA
+1070 LNEKQYSENE
-1080 QRYKGFDTEA
+1080 RLYKGFDTEA

-1112 AAQWHQARIAHGFR
+1112 EARWQQARSASGFQR
-1126 HFATEKREIAHV
+1126 FATEKREIAHV
-1138 RLSTVNVRPGDA
+1138 RLSTVNVRPGDL
-1150 LTDEEIEQRK
+1150 LTEEEIEQRK
-1160 AEIRNQFDGEWCY
+1160 AEIRNRFDGEWCY
-1173 RIPKTGEIFKS
+1173 RIPKTGEIFES
-1184 AQDLLP
+1184 PQELLLP
-1190 GLGIPVEPLEDIEDT
+1190 GLGIPVDPPEDITDT
-1205 EMLGDTSDET
+1205 EVLGDTPTEIG
-1215 ADDLTSA
+1215 DDLTST
-1222 DTSLA
+1222 DISLA
-1227 EDTSFERVYRITKR
+1227 EDTSFERVYRITER

-1263 TPFEVAQNP
+1263 TPFEEAPNP
-1272 VYVIDANAPWHAGE
+1272 VYVIDANAPSHAGK
-1286 TLTRYQYEEACRDYR
+1286 TLKRSQYEDVCRDYR
-1301 PFESESASE
+1301 PFESEKASE

-1319 HPRCPLKPGQDLTAA
+1319 HRGCPLKPGQDLTAA
-1334 DKDATLARW
+1334 DKDAMLARW
-1343 TGFEA
+1343 SGFEA

-1366 RPCVELPRGVSQGA
+1366 RPCVELPRGVSQGK
-1380 PESPFEQEVCEFL
+1380 PESRFEQEVYEFL
-1393 RKQEHNVS
+1393 RKQGHKVS
-1401 TQVACEVNGYQHQIA
+1401 TQVACEVNGSQHQIA
-1416 IALESEEPEHY
+1416 LALESQEPEHY
-1427 ILAIECD
+1427 LLAVECN

-1446 LESAGWEFHHIG
+1446 LESAGWKFHHIG
-1458 LTEWE
+1458 LTEWQE
-1463 EKPEEA
+1463 NPEEA
-1469 KSKLL
+1469 KAKLL
-1474 KAVEDASYRP
+1474 KAVEDASHRP
-1484 LKQGDFLTASE
+1484 LREGDFLTASE

-1500 REYPRI
+1500 RKYPRI
-1506 RLPELKRLNRVTAV
+1506 RLKLKRLTRVTAV
-1520 YHPNCFLQAN
+1520 YHRDCPLQAD
-1530 DLLTSKDTSAYHR
+1530 DLLTPKDASAYRR
-1543 EFKAFDTERIHEV
+1543 EFKGFDAERIYKV
-1556 TEADIYKV
+1556 PEAGIYKV

-1575 QRSQDAKIAST
+1575 QRSQAAKIAST
-1586 AEALPRAKHVWRVTE
+1586 AEALPRAKRVWRVTE
-1601 VFDPAC
+1601 VFDSASPYEVGQEMSSTDYKKACKAHRGVKQGDILSQAEWEAAQRLAAEPVVHLSEPEYKARLKTDPTIKDKVTSQYRVLRFHHPEFTFEVGTELTDKEYKKAQRDFKAFEVERSYELPEGLYYKASEDKPIFAAEALVESKKIWRVTEVFDSAC

-1636 SQAEWEAAQPLA
+1636 SQAEWKAAQPLE
-1648 AEPAVHLSEPEYKAR
+1648 AEPVVHLSEPEYKAR
-1663 LKMETQD
+1663 LKMERLD
-1670 KTRSKTAPRIKDK
+1670 KTRSKTTPRIKDK
-1683 VTSRYRVLRFHHP
+1683 VTSQYRVLRFHHP
-1696 DFTFEVG
+1696 KFTFKVG

-1721 EVERSYELPEGL
+1721 EVEHSYELPEGL

-1739 DKPIFAAEAVE
+1739 DKPIFAAEALVE
-1750 SKKIWRVTEVFDPA
+1750 SKKIWCVTEVLDPS
-1764 CPYEVGQEMSSTEY
+1764 CPYQIGQ
-1778 KKACKAHRGV
+1778 
-1788 KQGDIL
+1788 
-1794 SQAEWEAA
+1794 
-1802 QPLAAEPAVHL
+1802 
-1813 SEPEYKARLKME
+1813 
-1825 TQDKTRSK
+1825 
-1833 TAPRIK
+1833 
-1839 DKVTSRYRVLRF
+1839 
-1851 HHPDFTFEVGAELTD
+1851 
-1866 KEYKK
+1866 
-1871 GQRDFKAFEVERS
+1871 
-1884 YELPEGLYYRASE
+1884 
-1897 DKPIFAAE
+1897 
-1905 AVESKKI
+1905 
-1912 WRVTEVFDLA
+1912 
-1922 CPYEVGRELTD
+1922 ELTD
-1933 ADYRKASKK
+1933 ANYRKARKK

-1953 QAALETWKDN
+1953 QAALETWKGN

-1969 THRLTAVK
+1969 THRVTEVK

-1982 EELTGEEK
+1982 
-1990 IWRVTEVS
+1990 
-1998 NTTEHPYEVGQ
+1998 
-2009 TLADADYQKACKD
+2009 
-2022 ALGLTQGELLTQADL
+2022 GELLTQA
-2037 AKAKEALK
+2037 EADDASK
-2045 TGQAIAEPVT
+2045 TEQASTAPVT
-2055 HISEMEYRGLLE
+2055 HLSELEYRGLLE
-2067 TDRTFKAK
+2067 TDRTFKGK
-2075 VTLRYRVLRVNNPK
+2075 VTSRYRVLRVNNPK
-2089 CGLEVGAILTE
+2089 CGLKVGEVMTE
-2100 EKHRKLQQDFK
+2100 AKHRNLQQDIK
-2111 GFEVEVVYGVNA
+2111 GFDVEVVYGVNA
-2123 RTYINPRGEVIPL
+2123 RTYLDPRGKEIVL
-2136 NVKQGARITSNA
+2136 NVKDGNRITSND
-2148 INSRT
+2148 INSRKH
-2153 PLCYVTEEDYDNLR
+2153 LHYITEDDYDSLHA
-2167 DRYPGVRTDEGKPAL
+2167 RYPGVSTDEGEPAL
-2182 RMYIEVEED
+2182 RMYIEVVED

-2204 LQANQLLTPKEL
+2204 LQANQQLESKER

-2245 SEKAYRTEKKTDPTL
+2245 SEKAYRTQKKTDPTL

-2265 PVYRVVRVHHP
+2265 SVYRVVRVHHP
-2276 KFAYEVGTELTLE
+2276 KFAYEVGTEFTQK

-2294 AKECRGFEVEKNRAR
+2294 AEEYRGFEVEVNRTP
-2309 HLIPDGYSFKE
+2309 HLIPAGYSFKDA
-2320 SIEGKKVKV
+2320 IEGEKVKV
-2329 GAPLAELHEKT
+2329 GEPLAELHEKT

-2374 YLESAGTKRGLPT
+2374 YIESAGTKRGVPT
-2387 YRIVHEEHESRLYE
+2387 YRIVHGEHESRLYE
-2401 IPDEKRRVTE
+2401 ILDEKRHVTE
-2411 GDRVKAGQ
+2411 GDWVEAGQ
-2419 PLTDGYLNPHDILSI
+2419 PLTEGLLNPHDILSI
-2434 GRVFIEDEPI
+2434 GRVFIEGVTI
-2444 DGEEAVWAYLVEE
+2444 DGEEALWTYLVEE

-2503 FNEVNAKVTA
+2503 FNEVNAKVID
-2513 EDGEPATGEPILQG
+2513 EGGEPASGESILQG

-2535 ESFISAAS
+2535 DSFISAAS

-2559 TDKLFGLK
+2559 KDKLFGLK

-2583 DFHHLEVTEV
+2583 DFQHLEITEV
-2593 DTDEEM
+2593 DADEEM
-2599 EAPESSE
+2599 EAPESAESSSAVP

>member
-13 ASPKEIKELAK
+13 ASPDEIKALAK
-24 RTCCKRRSSTVAP
+24 RTCCKRRSSTVNP
-37 GEPFVC
+37 GEPFSC

-90 YKRIKYKGVICD
+90 YKRIKHKGVICD

-121 QLASPVSHIWFFKGV
+121 QLASPVSHIWFFKGA

-158 AFMVTEA
+158 AFLVTEA

-184 EFDTYKRQY
+184 EFDTYKVQY

-208 HLANLDLE
+208 HLASLDLE
-216 AEREKLAKEFEE
+216 AECEQLAKELEE

-240 QLRLMEDFMSSGQR
+240 QLRMREDFLRSGQR
-254 PEWMILDVLPVIPP
+254 PEWMIIDVLPVIPP

-296 NNRLAKLIKMRSPE
+296 NNRLAKLIQMRSPE

-334 RRVTGPGNREL
+334 RSVTGPGNREL

-410 YSGTI
+410 YSSTI
-415 KRAKAYVEQIDSNSP
+415 KRAKSYVENIDSGSP

-436 EVIEDHPVLLN
+436 EVIEEHPVLLN

-459 FTPVLVEGKSIRIPP
+459 FMPVLVEGKSIRIPP

-542 HDADAQLLHEVYT
+542 HDADAQLLHQVYT
-555 TRNGDTT
+555 HQNSDPS

-575 RYVHPEEVIAAH
+575 RYAHPEEVIAAH
-587 GAGHLKLHDSV
+587 GAGQLKLHDSV
-598 QLFFPENGTP
+598 QLFFPENGRQ

-624 LPAKLEWVDA
+624 LPAELDWEDE
-634 HSRQQLPFFNGEAG
+634 HSGQQLPFFNGEAG
-648 GRQLSAIVET
+648 GRQLSEIVED
-658 CFNNPELGT
+658 CFNTPDLGT

-672 LLENLQKLAFEYA
+672 LLQRLQKLAFEYA
-685 TQSGISPGI
+685 TQSGISPSI
-694 IDYITPPQRA
+694 NDYIKPPQRQE
-704 KLLAKTEAA
+704 LLEKTEQT
-713 IAKLRAASAADAD
+713 IAELIAASAAGAD

-731 NEQIRL
+731 NEQIHL
-737 WFQALREMEAI
+737 WFQALREMENI

-760 VDRDEHVKGF
+760 VDRDEDVKGF
-770 SPVQIMADSGAR
+770 SPVHIMADSGAR

-792 AVIGLKAKQ
+792 AVLGLKAKQ

-876 EGGELAFKIRGR
+876 EGGKLAFKIRGR
-888 TATEDIL
+888 TAPEDIL
-895 HPTGEVLVKADE
+895 HPNTGEVLVKADE
-907 LISAEAAALIEK
+907 LISAEAAALLEK
-919 SEVKTVTVRS
+919 SKVKIVTVRS
-929 VLTCETEE
+929 MLTCETEE

-948 TTNMLVSVGEAV
+948 TTNRLVSVGEAV

-990 DARQRE
+990 DARLRE
-996 ILAEASGTV
+996 ILAKASGTV
-1005 HFRDLYEGYTVR
+1005 RFRDFHPGYTVR
-1017 KEGGL
+1017 REGKL
-1022 WISTGSSNFPVDN
+1022 WISTGSSTFPVDN
-1035 IGLMKEIGIRVS
+1035 SVVMEKIGIQVS
-1047 LDEPAW
+1047 LDEPAY
-1053 KVTRVTHPNCP
+1053 KVTRVAHPKCP
-1064 LRKDEL
+1064 LRKDEF

-1090 WQHRVTAVHDDACPL
+1090 WQHRVTAVHDNACPL
-1105 KEGDRLS
+1105 KEGERFS
-1112 AAQWHQARIAHGFR
+1112 AAQLHQARSAYGFPR
-1126 HFATEKREIAHV
+1126 FATEKREIEHV
-1138 RLSTVNVRPGDA
+1138 RLSTVNIHPGDL
-1150 LTDEEIEQRK
+1150 LTEEEIEQHK
-1160 AEIRNQFDGEWCY
+1160 AEIRNGFDGEWCY

-1184 AQDLLP
+1184 AQELLP
-1190 GLGIPVEPLEDIEDT
+1190 LGIPVEPLEDIADT
-1205 EMLGDTSDET
+1205 AMPGDTSAEM
-1215 ADDLTSA
+1215 AEALTSA

-1227 EDTSFERVYRITKR
+1227 GRTSFERIYRITAR

-1254 AAEEIAPWL
+1254 TAEEIAPWF
-1263 TPFEVAQNP
+1263 TPFEEAKNP
-1272 VYVIDANAPWHAGE
+1272 VYVIDADAPLHAGE
-1286 TLTRYQYEEACRDYR
+1286 TLTRYQYEEVCRDYR
-1301 PFESESASE
+1301 PFESERASE

-1319 HPRCPLKPGQDLTAA
+1319 HPSCPLKPGEDLTTA
-1334 DKDATLARW
+1334 DKDAMLARW

-1348 QRLRHRV
+1348 QKLRHRV
-1355 MYIHRPDAKIP
+1355 IYIHRPDAKIP
-1366 RPCVELPRGVSQGA
+1366 RPCVELPRGVSQGDA
-1380 PESPFEQEVCEFL
+1380 ESPFEKEVYEFL
-1393 RKQEHNVS
+1393 RKRGHNVS
-1401 TQVACEVNGYQHQIA
+1401 TRVACEVNGSQHQFA
-1416 IALESEEPEHY
+1416 IALESEEPGHY
-1427 ILAIECD
+1427 LLAVECD
-1434 AQEEKD
+1434 AQVEKAASD
-1440 APRYRA
+1440 
-1446 LESAGWEFHHIG
+1446 WEVHHIG
-1458 LTEWE
+1458 LTEWQE
-1463 EKPEEA
+1463 NPEEA
-1469 KSKLL
+1469 KAKLL
-1474 KAVEDASYRP
+1474 KAVKEASYRR
-1484 LKQGDFLTASE
+1484 LKLGDLLTDSE
-1495 AKQLQ
+1495 EKQLR

-1506 RLPELKRLNRVTAV
+1506 RLPEVKRLNRVTAIK
-1520 YHPNCFLQAN
+1520 YRPKSKCPLQKD
-1530 DLLTSKDTSAYHR
+1530 DLLTSKDASAFRR
-1543 EFKAFDTERIHEV
+1543 EFKGFDAERIYEV
-1556 TEADIYKV
+1556 PEEGIYKV

-1575 QRSQDAKIAST
+1575 QRSQDANIA
-1586 AEALPRAKHVWRVTE
+1586 APEGALSRTKRVFWSITE
-1601 VFDPAC
+1601 VFDLAC
-1607 PYEVGQE
+1607 PYQVGQE
-1614 MSSTEYKKACKAHRG
+1614 MSNAEYKKACKVHRG

-1648 AEPAVHLSEPEYKAR
+1648 AEPVVLLSETEYKAR
-1663 LKMETQD
+1663 SKTDPTLKDKVTSQYRVLRVHHPKFTLEVGTKLTDKAYMKAQRNFKAFEVERTYEVPQGLYYRVTQD
-1670 KTRSKTAPRIKDK
+1670 REDAPAKPGDLLTQAEWEAAQPLTAEPIQHLSETEYKTRSKTDPTLKDK
-1683 VTSRYRVLRFHHP
+1683 VTSQYRVLRVHHP
-1696 DFTFEVG
+1696 ELTFEVG
-1703 AELTDKEY
+1703 AELTDKAY
-1711 KKGQRDFKAF
+1711 KKGRRDFKAF
-1721 EVERSYELPEGL
+1721 DIERTYEVPEGL
-1733 YYRASE
+1733 YYKASE
-1739 DKPIFAAEAVE
+1739 DKPIFAAEALVE

-1764 CPYEVGQEMSSTEY
+1764 CPYQVGQE
-1778 KKACKAHRGV
+1778 
-1788 KQGDIL
+1788 
-1794 SQAEWEAA
+1794 
-1802 QPLAAEPAVHL
+1802 LA
-1813 SEPEYKARLKME
+1813 
-1825 TQDKTRSK
+1825 
-1833 TAPRIK
+1833 
-1839 DKVTSRYRVLRF
+1839 
-1851 HHPDFTFEVGAELTD
+1851 
-1866 KEYKK
+1866 
-1871 GQRDFKAFEVERS
+1871 
-1884 YELPEGLYYRASE
+1884 
-1897 DKPIFAAE
+1897 
-1905 AVESKKI
+1905 
-1912 WRVTEVFDLA
+1912 
-1922 CPYEVGRELTD
+1922 D
-1933 ADYRKASKK
+1933 ADYQKAYKK
-1942 YPGFKQGDLLT
+1942 YPGFKRGDLLT
-1953 QAALETWKDN
+1953 QTALETWKGT

-1969 THRLTAVK
+1969 THR
-1977 PGFTA
+1977 
-1982 EELTGEEK
+1982 
-1990 IWRVTEVS
+1990 VTEVKPRS
-1998 NTTEHPYEVGQ
+1998 TVKVGQ
-2009 TLADADYQKACKD
+2009 ELADADYQKAGED
-2022 ALGLTQGELLTQADL
+2022 ALGLTLGELLTQAEKD
-2037 AKAKEALK
+2037 ALK
-2045 TGQAIAEPVT
+2045 TGQAIAAPVT
-2055 HISEMEYRGLLE
+2055 HVSALEYKALLK

-2075 VTLRYRVLRVNNPK
+2075 VTPRYRVLHVNNQE
-2089 CGLEVGAILTE
+2089 CGLKVREVLTE

-2111 GFEVEVVYGVNA
+2111 AFEVEVVYGVNA
-2123 RTYINPRGEVIPL
+2123 NAYINPKGKEVAL
-2136 NVKQGARITSNA
+2136 NVKRGNLITSND

-2153 PLCYVTEEDYDNLR
+2153 PFRYITEKDYEDLLN
-2167 DRYPGVRTDEGKPAL
+2167 RYRGVSTDEGEPAL
-2182 RMYIEVEED
+2182 RMHIEVE
-2191 NYSVTAVYHPECP
+2191 TADGH
-2204 LQANQLLTPKEL
+2204 QEL
-2216 TKHSRKFKGFDVVRY
+2216 
-2231 YDVPCSGQSVSRRL
+2231 
-2245 SEKAYRTEKKTDPTL
+2245 
-2260 EKRAV
+2260 
-2265 PVYRVVRVHHP
+2265 
-2276 KFAYEVGTELTLE
+2276 
-2289 EYKQC
+2289 
-2294 AKECRGFEVEKNRAR
+2294 
-2309 HLIPDGYSFKE
+2309 HLIPSGYSFKE
-2320 SIEGKKVKV
+2320 SIEDDEVKV
-2329 GAPLAELHEKT
+2329 GDPLAELHEKT

-2350 RVTDLFEARRPKRE
+2350 RVTDLFEARQPKRE

-2374 YLESAGTKRGLPT
+2374 YIESAGSKAGVPT
-2387 YRIVHEEHESRLYE
+2387 YRIVHEGHKSRLYV

-2411 GDRVKAGQ
+2411 GDWVEAGQ
-2419 PLTDGYLNPHDILSI
+2419 PLTDGFLNPHDILRI
-2434 GRVFIEDEPI
+2434 GRVFIEDVPI
-2444 DGEEAVWAYLVEE
+2444 DGEEAVWAYLIEE

-2483 RVIAPGDTQFPHNS
+2483 RVLKPGDTQFPHNS
-2497 EVPRQK
+2497 EVTRQK
-2503 FNEVNAKVTA
+2503 FAEVNAKVI
-2513 EDGEPATGEPILQG
+2513 DSGGELATGESILQG

-2559 TDKLFGLK
+2559 TDKLSGLK

-2574 LIPAGSGLS
+2574 LIPAGSGLP
-2583 DFHHLEVTEV
+2583 DLQHLEITEV

-2599 EAPESSE
+2599 EAPEPAE

>member
-121 QLASPVSHIWFFKGV
+121 QLAAPVSHIWFFKGV

-165 DEELQA
+165 DEELQT

-235 VKLAK
+235 VKLGK
-240 QLRLMEDFMSSGQR
+240 QLRLMEDFISSGQR

-415 KRAKAYVEQIDSNSP
+415 KRAKAYVEHIDSNSP

-555 TRNGDTT
+555 TRNGNTT

-587 GAGHLKLHDSV
+587 GAGQLKLHDSV

-624 LPAKLEWVDA
+624 LPAKLKWVDA
-634 HSRQQLPFFNGEAG
+634 HSRQELPFFNGEAG

-672 LLENLQKLAFEYA
+672 LLENLQKPAFEYA

-694 IDYITPPQRA
+694 IDYITPPQREA
-704 KLLAKTEAA
+704 LLEKTKQA
-713 IAKLRAASAADAD
+713 IDELRAASAADAD

-731 NEQIRL
+731 NKQIHR
-737 WFQALREMEAI
+737 WYQALREMENI
-748 MFSTLPELETRL
+748 MFSRLPELETRL
-760 VDRDEHVKGF
+760 VDRAEDVKGF

-865 GTLHGI
+865 GTVHGI

-876 EGGELAFKIRGR
+876 EGGELAFKINGR
-888 TATEDIL
+888 NATTDIL
-895 HPTGEVLVKADE
+895 HPTGEVLVKAGE

-919 SEVKTVTVRS
+919 SGVESVTVRS

-990 DARQRE
+990 AARQRK
-996 ILAEASGTV
+996 ILAKASGTV
-1005 HFRDLYEGYTVR
+1005 RFRDFHPGITVSQEGT
-1017 KEGGL
+1017 L
-1022 WISTGSSNFPVDN
+1022 WISTGPGNAPVGN
-1035 IGLMKEIGIRVS
+1035 PPSVS
-1047 LDEPAW
+1047 ADAEDGTQRKTGNRANLDAPTY
-1053 KVTRVTHPNCP
+1053 KVTRVIHADCK
-1064 LRKDEL
+1064 LKAGEL
-1070 LNEKQYSENA
+1070 LNEKQFSENKE
-1080 QRYKGFDTEA
+1080 RYKGFDTEA
-1090 WQHRVTAVHDDACPL
+1090 WQHRVIAVHDDACPL

-1112 AAQWHQARIAHGFR
+1112 AAQWHQARTAYGFPR
-1126 HFATEKREIAHV
+1126 FATEKREITHV
-1138 RLSTVNVRPGDA
+1138 RLSTVNVRPGDL
-1150 LTDEEIEQRK
+1150 LTEEEIERRK
-1160 AEIRNQFDGEWCY
+1160 AEIRNRFDGEWCY
-1173 RIPKTGEIFKS
+1173 RIPKTGEIFES
-1184 AQDLLP
+1184 AQELLP
-1190 GLGIPVEPLEDIEDT
+1190 GLGISAEPFEDIADT
-1205 EMLGDTSDET
+1205 ELPGDTSVEM
-1215 ADDLTSA
+1215 AEDLTSA

-1227 EDTSFERVYRITKR
+1227 ADTSFERVYRITER

-1254 AAEEIAPWL
+1254 AAEEILPWF
-1263 TPFEVAQNP
+1263 TPFEAAQNP
-1272 VYVIDANAPWHAGE
+1272 VYVIEANAPSHAGE
-1286 TLTRYQYEEACRDYR
+1286 TLTRYQYEEVCRDYR
-1301 PFESESASE
+1301 PFESERASE

-1319 HPRCPLKPGQDLTAA
+1319 HPRCRLKPGKDLTTA
-1334 DKDATLARW
+1334 DKDTMLARW
-1343 TGFEA
+1343 MGFEVE
-1348 QRLRHRV
+1348 RLRHRV
-1355 MYIHRPDAKIP
+1355 THIYHPGFPHTPGYLMSDAEAKKWRSEFPGI
-1366 RPCVELPRGVSQGA
+1366 
-1380 PESPFEQEVCEFL
+1380 EVCRSGAF
-1393 RKQEHNVS
+1393 K
-1401 TQVACEVNGYQHQIA
+1401 TTPI
-1416 IALESEEPEHY
+1416 
-1427 ILAIECD
+1427 
-1434 AQEEKD
+1434 
-1440 APRYRA
+1440 
-1446 LESAGWEFHHIG
+1446 
-1458 LTEWE
+1458 
-1463 EKPEEA
+1463 
-1469 KSKLL
+1469 
-1474 KAVEDASYRP
+1474 
-1484 LKQGDFLTASE
+1484 
-1495 AKQLQ
+1495 
-1500 REYPRI
+1500 
-1506 RLPELKRLNRVTAV
+1506 NRVTAV
-1520 YHPNCFLQAN
+1520 HVSHSTLQKGELMTRSEAS
-1530 DLLTSKDTSAYHR
+1530 TYRRK
-1543 EFKAFDTERIHEV
+1543 FKGFDAEHSYEVPEGHYYRATEG
-1556 TEADIYKV
+1556 
-1564 TEDKPA
+1564 KPG
-1570 FLASN
+1570 F
-1575 QRSQDAKIAST
+1575 T
-1586 AEALPRAKHVWRVTE
+1586 AEALTGPAFTGKGSKDVWRVTE
-1601 VFDPAC
+1601 VFHPAC
-1607 PYEVGQE
+1607 KLEIGQDI
-1614 MSSTEYKKACKAHRG
+1614 SNAAYKKAQKDFPS
-1629 VKQGDIL
+1629 VKPGDIL
-1636 SQAEWEAAQPLA
+1636 TQAELETWHSLT
-1648 AEPAVHLSEPEYKAR
+1648 AEPVQQLTEAEYQARRKRETRHKTRGKTNPKIQDMVTPRHRVLAVYHPQLTIEIGEELADKDYKKLQQKYKGFDVETLYGVILDEPE
-1663 LKMETQD
+1663 MEEPGIPESEITQ
-1670 KTRSKTAPRIKDK
+1670 AE
-1683 VTSRYRVLRFHHP
+1683 P
-1696 DFTFEVG
+1696 DFTVVEH
-1703 AELTDKEY
+1703 Y
-1711 KKGQRDFKAF
+1711 KHVVDNP
-1721 EVERSYELPEGL
+1721 ELPVVRWEKPRLEKFWRVKAVANPECELIVGQNL
-1733 YYRASE
+1733 SEIEYQATCENYQGHVSKPKTHFRFERAEILTAKDYRARW
-1739 DKPIFAAEAVE
+1739 KYT
-1750 SKKIWRVTEVFDPA
+1750 VT
-1764 CPYEVGQEMSSTEY
+1764 
-1778 KKACKAHRGV
+1778 
-1788 KQGDIL
+1788 
-1794 SQAEWEAA
+1794 
-1802 QPLAAEPAVHL
+1802 AVHHPNCPNQVGDVL
-1813 SEPEYKARLKME
+1813 SEEKYQNAI
-1825 TQDKTRSK
+1825 D
-1833 TAPRIK
+1833 
-1839 DKVTSRYRVLRF
+1839 
-1851 HHPDFTFEVGAELTD
+1851 H
-1866 KEYKK
+1866 
-1871 GQRDFKAFEVERS
+1871 
-1884 YELPEGLYYRASE
+1884 
-1897 DKPIFAAE
+1897 
-1905 AVESKKI
+1905 
-1912 WRVTEVFDLA
+1912 
-1922 CPYEVGRELTD
+1922 
-1933 ADYRKASKK
+1933 
-1942 YPGFKQGDLLT
+1942 YPGFD
-1953 QAALETWKDN
+1953 
-1963 LAAEKV
+1963 
-1969 THRLTAVK
+1969 
-1977 PGFTA
+1977 
-1982 EELTGEEK
+1982 
-1990 IWRVTEVS
+1990 
-1998 NTTEHPYEVGQ
+1998 
-2009 TLADADYQKACKD
+2009 
-2022 ALGLTQGELLTQADL
+2022 
-2037 AKAKEALK
+2037 
-2045 TGQAIAEPVT
+2045 
-2055 HISEMEYRGLLE
+2055 
-2067 TDRTFKAK
+2067 
-2075 VTLRYRVLRVNNPK
+2075 
-2089 CGLEVGAILTE
+2089 
-2100 EKHRKLQQDFK
+2100 
-2111 GFEVEVVYGVNA
+2111 
-2123 RTYINPRGEVIPL
+2123 
-2136 NVKQGARITSNA
+2136 
-2148 INSRT
+2148 
-2153 PLCYVTEEDYDNLR
+2153 
-2167 DRYPGVRTDEGKPAL
+2167 TDEPAL
-2182 RMYIEVEED
+2182 RMHIEVE
-2191 NYSVTAVYHPECP
+2191 TADGH
-2204 LQANQLLTPKEL
+2204 
-2216 TKHSRKFKGFDVVRY
+2216 R
-2231 YDVPCSGQSVSRRL
+2231 VP
-2245 SEKAYRTEKKTDPTL
+2245 
-2260 EKRAV
+2260 
-2265 PVYRVVRVHHP
+2265 
-2276 KFAYEVGTELTLE
+2276 
-2289 EYKQC
+2289 
-2294 AKECRGFEVEKNRAR
+2294 
-2309 HLIPDGYSFKE
+2309 HLITAGYSFSIKE
-2320 SIEGKKVKV
+2320 GDTVKV
-2329 GAPLAELHEKT
+2329 EDTLAELHEKT

-2364 DAAEIAEIEG
+2364 DAAEIAEIAGRIEA
-2374 YLESAGTKRGLPT
+2374 AGTKAGVPT
-2387 YRIVHEEHESRLYE
+2387 YRIVDEEHQSRLYA

-2411 GDRVKAGQ
+2411 GDWVEAGK

-2444 DGEEAVWAYLVEE
+2444 DGEEAVWTYLVEE

-2483 RVIAPGDTQFPHNS
+2483 RVIAPGDTQFAHNS

-2503 FNEVNAKVTA
+2503 FAEVNAKVTA

>member
-13 ASPKEIKELAK
+13 ASPDEIKALAK
-24 RTCCKRRSSTVAP
+24 RTCCKRRSSTVNP
-37 GEPFVC
+37 GEPFSC

-90 YKRIKYKGVICD
+90 YKRIKHKGVICD

-121 QLASPVSHIWFFKGV
+121 QLASPVSHIWFFKGA

-158 AFMVTEA
+158 AFLVTEA
-165 DEELQA
+165 DDELQA

-184 EFDTYKRQY
+184 EFDTYKVQY

-208 HLANLDLE
+208 HLASLDLE
-216 AEREKLAKEFEE
+216 AECEQLAKELEE

-240 QLRLMEDFMSSGQR
+240 QLRMREDFLRSGQR
-254 PEWMILDVLPVIPP
+254 PEWMIIDVLPVIPP

-296 NNRLAKLIKMRSPE
+296 NNRLAKLIQMRSPE

-334 RRVTGPGNREL
+334 RSVTGPGNREL

-410 YSGTI
+410 YSSTI
-415 KRAKAYVEQIDSNSP
+415 KRAKSYVENIDSGSP

-436 EVIEDHPVLLN
+436 EVIEEHPVLLN

-459 FTPVLVEGKSIRIPP
+459 FMPVLVEGKSIRIPP

-542 HDADAQLLHEVYT
+542 HDADAQLLHKVYT
-555 TRNGDTT
+555 HQNSDTS

-575 RYVHPEEVIAAH
+575 RYAHPEEVVAAH
-587 GAGHLKLHDSV
+587 GAGQLKLHDSV
-598 QLFFPENGTP
+598 QLFFPENGRQ

-624 LPAKLEWVDA
+624 LPAELDWEDE
-634 HSRQQLPFFNGEAG
+634 HSGQQLPFFNGEAG
-648 GRQLSAIVET
+648 GRQLSEIVET
-658 CFNNPELGT
+658 CFNTPDLGT

-672 LLENLQKLAFEYA
+672 LLQRLQKLAFEYA
-685 TQSGISPGI
+685 TQSGISPSI
-694 IDYITPPQRA
+694 NDYIKPPQRQE
-704 KLLAKTEAA
+704 LLEKTEET
-713 IAKLRAASAADAD
+713 IAELIAASAAGAD

-731 NEQIRL
+731 NEQIHL
-737 WFQALREMEAI
+737 WFQALREMEGL
-748 MFSTLPELETRL
+748 MFARLPELETRL

-770 SPVQIMADSGAR
+770 SPVHIMADSGAR

-792 AVIGLKAKQ
+792 AVLGLKAKQ

-888 TATEDIL
+888 TAPEDIL
-895 HPTGEVLVKADE
+895 HPNTGEVLAKADE

-919 SEVKTVTVRS
+919 SEAKIVTVRS
-929 VLTCETEE
+929 MLTCETEE

-948 TTNMLVSVGEAV
+948 TTNRLVSVGEAV

-990 DARQRE
+990 DARLRE
-996 ILAEASGTV
+996 IRAKASGIV
-1005 HFRDLYEGYTVR
+1005 HFRDFYPGYTVR
-1017 KEGGL
+1017 REGGL
-1022 WISTGSSNFPVDN
+1022 WISTGSSTFPVDDSVV
-1035 IGLMKEIGIRVS
+1035 MEKIGIQVS
-1047 LDEPAW
+1047 LDEPAY
-1053 KVTRVTHPNCP
+1053 KVTRIAHPKCP
-1064 LRKDEL
+1064 LRKDEF

-1090 WQHRVTAVHDDACPL
+1090 WQHRVTAVHDNACPL
-1105 KEGDRLS
+1105 KEGERLS
-1112 AAQWHQARIAHGFR
+1112 AAQWHQARRAYGFTR
-1126 HFATEKREIAHV
+1126 FATEKREIEHV
-1138 RLSTVNVRPGDA
+1138 RLSTVNVHPGNL
-1150 LTDEEIEQRK
+1150 LTEEEIAQRK
-1160 AEIRNQFDGEWCY
+1160 AEIRNKFDGDWGY
-1173 RIPKTGEIFKS
+1173 RIPKTGEIFES
-1184 AQDLLP
+1184 AQELLP
-1190 GLGIPVEPLEDIEDT
+1190 GLGITVEPLEDIADT
-1205 EMLGDTSDET
+1205 AMPGDTSAEM
-1215 ADDLTSA
+1215 AEDLTSA

-1227 EDTSFERVYRITKR
+1227 GRTSFERVYRITER

-1254 AAEEIAPWL
+1254 TAEEIAPWFM
-1263 TPFEVAQNP
+1263 PFEEAKNP
-1272 VYVIDANAPWHAGE
+1272 VYVIDADAPLHAGE
-1286 TLTRYQYEEACRDYR
+1286 TLTRYQYEEVCRDYQ
-1301 PFESESASE
+1301 PFESERASE

-1319 HPRCPLKPGQDLTAA
+1319 HPGCPLTPGEDLTTA
-1334 DKDATLARW
+1334 DKDAMLARW

-1348 QRLRHRV
+1348 QKLRHRV
-1355 MYIHRPDAKIP
+1355 IYIHRPDAKIP
-1366 RPCVELPRGVSQGA
+1366 RPCVELPQGVSQGTL
-1380 PESPFEQEVCEFL
+1380 ENPFEQEVYEFL
-1393 RKQEHNVS
+1393 RKRGHNVS
-1401 TQVACEVNGYQHQIA
+1401 TRVACEVNGSQHQIA
-1416 IALESEEPEHY
+1416 IALESEEPGHY
-1427 ILAIECD
+1427 LLAVECD

-1446 LESAGWEFHHIG
+1446 LKSKGWKVHHIR
-1458 LTEWE
+1458 LTEWQE
-1463 EKPEEA
+1463 NSEEA
-1469 KSKLL
+1469 KAKLL
-1474 KAVEDASYRP
+1474 KAVKDASYRL
-1484 LKQGDFLTASE
+1484 LKQGDFLTDRE
-1495 AKQLQ
+1495 EKQLR
-1500 REYPRI
+1500 REYPSI
-1506 RLPELKRLNRVTAV
+1506 RLEVTRLNRVIAV
-1520 YHPNCFLQAN
+1520 YHPNCPLQNEDEEDEKEA
-1530 DLLTSKDTSAYHR
+1530 DLLTSKDASAFR
-1543 EFKAFDTERIHEV
+1543 GEFKGAERIYEV
-1556 TEADIYKV
+1556 PEEGIYKV

-1575 QRSQDAKIAST
+1575 QRSQDAKIA
-1586 AEALPRAKHVWRVTE
+1586 APEGALSRTKCVWSITE

-1607 PYEVGQE
+1607 PYQVGQE
-1614 MSSTEYKKACKAHRG
+1614 MSNAEHKKACKVHRG

-1636 SQAEWEAAQPLA
+1636 SQAELEAAQPLT
-1648 AEPAVHLSEPEYKAR
+1648 AEPVVLLSETEYKAR
-1663 LKMETQD
+1663 LKMERQD
-1670 KTRSKTAPRIKDK
+1670 KTRRKTDPTLKDK
-1683 VTSRYRVLRFHHP
+1683 VTPRYRVLRIHHP
-1696 DFTFEVG
+1696 KLTFEVG
-1703 AELTDKEY
+1703 AELTDEAY
-1711 KKGQRDFKAF
+1711 KKAQRDFKAF
-1721 EVERSYELPEGL
+1721 EVERTYEVPKGL
-1733 YYRASE
+1733 YYRVTQDREDAPAKTGDILTQAEWKAAQPLTAEPIQHLSETEYKARLKMERQDKTRRKTDPTLKDKVTPRYRVLRVHHPKLTFEVGTELTDKAYKKAQRDFKAFEVERTYEVPKGLYYKASD
-1739 DKPIFAAEAVE
+1739 DKPIFAAEALVE

-1764 CPYEVGQEMSSTEY
+1764 CPYQVGQ
-1778 KKACKAHRGV
+1778 
-1788 KQGDIL
+1788 
-1794 SQAEWEAA
+1794 
-1802 QPLAAEPAVHL
+1802 
-1813 SEPEYKARLKME
+1813 
-1825 TQDKTRSK
+1825 
-1833 TAPRIK
+1833 
-1839 DKVTSRYRVLRF
+1839 
-1851 HHPDFTFEVGAELTD
+1851 
-1866 KEYKK
+1866 
-1871 GQRDFKAFEVERS
+1871 
-1884 YELPEGLYYRASE
+1884 
-1897 DKPIFAAE
+1897 
-1905 AVESKKI
+1905 
-1912 WRVTEVFDLA
+1912 
-1922 CPYEVGRELTD
+1922 ELTD
-1933 ADYRKASKK
+1933 ADYQKAYKK
-1942 YPGFKQGDLLT
+1942 YPGFKRGDLLT
-1953 QAALETWKDN
+1953 QTALETWKGP

-1969 THRLTAVK
+1969 THRVTE

-1982 EELTGEEK
+1982 EALTGEEK
-1990 IWRVTEVS
+1990 IWRVTEVFDPAC
-1998 NTTEHPYEVGQ
+1998 PYQVGQ
-2009 TLADADYQKACKD
+2009 ELAKADYQKACKD
-2022 ALGLTQGELLTQADL
+2022 ALGPTQGELLTQAEKD
-2037 AKAKEALK
+2037 ALK
-2045 TGQAIAEPVT
+2045 AGKSIAEPVT
-2055 HISEMEYRGLLE
+2055 HFSTQEYKALLK

-2075 VTLRYRVLRVNNPK
+2075 VTPRYHVLVNNQE

-2100 EKHRKLQQDFK
+2100 EKHRKLQQDIK
-2111 GFEVEVVYGVNA
+2111 GFDVEVAYGVNSNA
-2123 RTYINPRGEVIPL
+2123 YINPKGEEIVL
-2136 NVKQGARITSNA
+2136 DVKQGNLITSND

-2153 PLCYVTEEDYDNLR
+2153 PIRYITGKDYKDLL

-2182 RMYIEVEED
+2182 RMHIEVE
-2191 NYSVTAVYHPECP
+2191 TADGHRELHP
-2204 LQANQLLTPKEL
+2204 
-2216 TKHSRKFKGFDVVRY
+2216 
-2231 YDVPCSGQSVSRRL
+2231 
-2245 SEKAYRTEKKTDPTL
+2245 
-2260 EKRAV
+2260 
-2265 PVYRVVRVHHP
+2265 
-2276 KFAYEVGTELTLE
+2276 
-2289 EYKQC
+2289 
-2294 AKECRGFEVEKNRAR
+2294 
-2309 HLIPDGYSFKE
+2309 IPAGYSLSVK
-2320 SIEGKKVKV
+2320 EGKPVTVKN
-2329 GAPLAELHEKT
+2329 PLAELHEKT

-2350 RVTDLFEARRPKRE
+2350 RVTDLFEARQPKRE

-2374 YLESAGTKRGLPT
+2374 YIESAGSKAGVPT
-2387 YRIVHEEHESRLYE
+2387 YRIVHEGHKSRLYA

-2411 GDRVKAGQ
+2411 GDWVEAGQ
-2419 PLTDGYLNPHDILSI
+2419 PLTDGFLNPHDILKI
-2434 GRVFIEDEPI
+2434 GRVFIEDVPI
-2444 DGEEAVWAYLVEE
+2444 DGEEAVWAYLIEE

-2483 RVIAPGDTQFPHNS
+2483 RVLKPGDTQFPHNS
-2497 EVPRQK
+2497 EVTRQK
-2503 FNEVNAKVTA
+2503 FAEVNAKVI
-2513 EDGEPATGEPILQG
+2513 DSGGEPATGESILQG

-2559 TDKLFGLK
+2559 TDKLSGLK

-2574 LIPAGSGLS
+2574 LIPAGSGLP
-2583 DFHHLEVTEV
+2583 DLQHLEITEV

-2599 EAPESSE
+2599 EAPEPAE